1 MTDAE
6 KERER
11 FLIKIGQIAPT
22 PKAEPKATKKLT
34 KKDEEQPHGNNPE

>member
-11 FLIKIGQIAPT
+11 FLIKIGQIATT
-22 PKAEPKATKKLT
+22 PKAEPKASKKPTKKV
-34 KKDEEQPHGNNPE
+34 EEQPNADHVE